1 MTEPHCLCDGCKM
14 TVLQCKE
21 RASHSASSD
30 VLDEL
35 NKACETNIKICEDA
49 VIKYPEMADA
59 NNGSIIAFTNVQ
71 EWIYELR
78 QRER

>member
-1 MTEPHCLCDGCKM
+1 M

-21 RASHSASSD
+21 RSASSD
-30 VLDEL
+30 LLEEL

-49 VIKYPEMADA
+49 VIKYPQMADA

-71 EWIYELR
+71 EWIVELR
-78 QRER
+78 QQTKEHPTT